1 MSEINVTCVISFHS
15 MLSAGDTAQKV
26 SLESCIFVYI
36 DTFIVSKS
44 ITLIQCQADCHNLT
58 LTTNPANGRYTL

>member
-1 MSEINVTCVISFHS
+1 MSEINVICVISFHS

-44 ITLIQCQADCHNLT
+44 ITLI
-58 LTTNPANGRYTL
+58 